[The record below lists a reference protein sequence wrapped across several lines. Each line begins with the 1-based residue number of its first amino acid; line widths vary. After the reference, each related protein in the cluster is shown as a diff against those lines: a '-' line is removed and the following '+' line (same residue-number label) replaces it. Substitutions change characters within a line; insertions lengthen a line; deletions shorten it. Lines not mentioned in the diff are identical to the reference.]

1 MRNSGHTTTQNMD
14 AVTAQLS
21 TVQAK
26 AAELAAPVVAPIADA
41 AGPIADKIVA
51 TPAWATASSYYAQ
64 VQPVTSTFS
73 TEEWALLYCAVVPA
87 LALVLQL
94 IYSYLC
100 CCCCSKPTHV
110 KIAPAPPKGA
120 LPKKGEKPSPPP
132 KRSAPP
138 PKASPPPKGKGSP
151 APPKGKN
158 GKSLVA

>member
-1 MRNSGHTTTQNMD
+1 MD

-73 TEEWALLYCAVVPA
+73 TDEWALLYCAVVPA

-94 IYSYLC
+94 IYSRSTFRSL
-100 CCCCSKPTHV
+100 
-110 KIAPAPPKGA
+110 A
-120 LPKKGEKPSPPP
+120 L
-132 KRSAPP
+132 
-138 PKASPPPKGKGSP
+138 
-151 APPKGKN
+151 
-158 GKSLVA
+158 